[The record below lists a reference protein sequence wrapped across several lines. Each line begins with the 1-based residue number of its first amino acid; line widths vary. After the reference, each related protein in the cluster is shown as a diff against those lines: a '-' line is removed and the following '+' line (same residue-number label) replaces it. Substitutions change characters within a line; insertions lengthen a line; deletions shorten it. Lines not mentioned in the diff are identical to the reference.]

1 MRSCLVLALAILTGF
16 HSGGP
21 SARILRAVPPSI
33 PHAEYKVSS
42 GWFSFNPVSDSYAL
56 PG

>member
-21 SARILRAVPPSI
+21 SAHILRAVPPSI